1 MAGQQRRSSLHY
13 TQMAERVILLLSPPH
28 IPFSFPALPSP
39 TSQYII
45 LFSLM
50 ANELRRAGAYR
61 SGEVVLVL
69 THGVIARAL
78 TGNTVCHAV
87 CYHQVARFYKGFG
100 VALISVRHRK
110 HAPTHAHPH
119 ARPHGLRAPF
129 VPIHLLRSSAL
140 SGLNSLCVR
149 ASVRRCV
156 CASVIQLQSSGFIL
170 ATVHISLHLTLIPT
184 RGSHCRTPFAV
195 SLYLE
200 V

>member
-1 MAGQQRRSSLHY
+1 
-13 TQMAERVILLLSPPH
+13 
-28 IPFSFPALPSP
+28 
-39 TSQYII
+39 
-45 LFSLM
+45 M
-50 ANELRRAGAYR
+50 ANELRRTGAYR

-110 HAPTHAHPH
+110 HAPTHARPH

-149 ASVRRCV
+149 ASVRLCV
-156 CASVIQLQSSGFIL
+156 CDTTPILWFYSRHCAYITSFNFDTDTRKPLPHTVRSFSLPLSLTPLPCSS
-170 ATVHISLHLTLIPT
+170 TPLTPSPPPPPLPQPLSPVRTQTT
-184 RGSHCRTPFAV
+184 RTHARFR
-195 SLYLE
+195 
-200 V
+200 